1 MQSVSEGIQL
11 ATVTRELDAVVA
23 PVAAR
28 PADEAAVDAQAT
40 TAPVA
45 DTGATTP
52 WADEQP
58 ATAADSAIAQ
68 TDAQVLTDAASAADV
83 APGESA
89 ALAASVS
96 AVEAEASVE
105 PLRLATGQELGGR
118 IVSVKSAN
126 ISLEWSDN

>member
-1 MQSVSEGIQL
+1 M
-11 ATVTRELDAVVA
+11 AT
-23 PVAAR
+23 AAAI
-28 PADEAAVDAQAT
+28 PADEEAVDAQAT
-40 TAPVA
+40 TALVA
-45 DTGATTP
+45 ETGATTP

-58 ATAADSAIAQ
+58 ATAADSAITET

-89 ALAASVS
+89 ALAVS
-96 AVEAEASVE
+96 AVEAEASIE